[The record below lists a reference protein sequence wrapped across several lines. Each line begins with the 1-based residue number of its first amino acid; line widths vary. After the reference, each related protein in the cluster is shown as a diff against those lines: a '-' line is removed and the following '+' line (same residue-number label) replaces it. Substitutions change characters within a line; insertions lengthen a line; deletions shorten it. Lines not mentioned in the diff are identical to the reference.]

1 MRISD
6 WSSDVCSSDLLPWF
20 RMSDAYIT
28 REMRIR
34 DLLAHRSGLGLG
46 AGDLLFWPTTTY
58 TAREVAE
65 RLRDVPISGGFRE
78 RYAYD
83 NILFG
88 VAQPVIAAA
97 SGLSYEQFMRTRLF
111 GPRGITETRF
121 NAKPLNPANHI
132 APATQTID

>member
-1 MRISD
+1 
-6 WSSDVCSSDLLPWF
+6 
-20 RMSDAYIT
+20 MSDAYIT

-46 AGDLLFWPTTTY
+46 AGDLLFWPTTTS
-58 TAREVAE
+58 TARGVAE

-88 VAQPVIAAA
+88 VAQQVIEAA
-97 SGLSYEQFMRTRLF
+97 SGMSYEQFLRPRILDRKSTRLNYTHSCASRT
-111 GPRGITETRF
+111 PYSPSKKNIS
-121 NAKPLNPANHI
+121 
-132 APATQTID
+132 

>member
-1 MRISD
+1 
-6 WSSDVCSSDLLPWF
+6 
-20 RMSDAYIT
+20 
-28 REMRIR
+28 MRIR

-46 AGDLLFWPTTTY
+46 AGDLLFWPITTY

-88 VAQPVIAAA
+88 VAQQVIEAA
-97 SGLSYEQFMRTRLF
+97 SGMSYAQFQC
-111 GPRGITETRF
+111 PRIFAPMGLAQTRF
-121 NAKPLNPANHI
+121 KPHQPPNRD
-132 APATQTID
+132 T